1 VTPTRICVFP
11 NDPLSAYLAKGEVK
25 ARYFNPCDFFDEVH
39 VMTSDEEDVDPRS
52 VQEVAGRAG
61 LFIHAVGRISPAA
74 LIRIDRYRRRV
85 IDRVRAINPDVIRAY
100 NPLFA
105 GWLAVSCAQRLGKPS
120 VISIHGNY
128 DKDVR
133 RLFWLEGRFLHFAKY
148 SMFAFTTEPYVLQH
162 ADKVIC
168 AYQFPVDYARR
179 YGARDI
185 RVIYNRVDLGR
196 FLPQVKSRDRAGIE
210 VLTVGRLDPEKNH
223 ACLIRALPGADG
235 VRLRIVGDG
244 VQYSTLNSLA
254 RRLGVTDRVE
264 FVRQVPH
271 RDIHREYQRA
281 DVFAIAT
288 RYGGIH
294 IPVLE
299 AMAAGL
305 PIIVPKPRWEDR
317 PEVTADIA
325 EVVANRPEAFRESFI
340 RLRDDPEYRATLG
353 ARARARVGAL
363 SGSVMEE
370 RERQVYEEL
379 FADHRS
385 C

>member
-1 VTPTRICVFP
+1 MITRKICVFP

-39 VMTSDEEDVDPRS
+39 VITSAEADVDPGA
-52 VQEVAGRAG
+52 VQEMAGRAR
-61 LFIHAVGRISPAA
+61 LFIHAVGRISPRA
-74 LIRIDRYRRRV
+74 LLRIDRYRRNV
-85 IDRVRAINPDVIRAY
+85 VDRVRAINPDVVRAY

-105 GWLAVSCAQRLGKPS
+105 GWLAVSCARRLGKPS
-120 VISIHGNY
+120 VISIHTNY

-133 RLFWLEGRFLHFAKY
+133 RLFWLEGRLLHFAKY
-148 SMFAFTTEPYVLQH
+148 SCFKFTTEPYVLRH
-162 ADKVIC
+162 ADTVIC
-168 AYQFPVDYARR
+168 AYQFPVEYARR

-196 FLPQVKSRDRAGIE
+196 FVPHARPRDREGIE
-210 VLTVGRLDPEKNH
+210 VLTVGRLHPERNH
-223 ACLIRALPGADG
+223 ACLIRALPGTHG
-235 VRLRIVGDG
+235 IRLRIVGDG
-244 VQYSTLNSLA
+244 VQHSTLTDLA

-271 RDIHREYQRA
+271 REIHREYQRA

-305 PIIVPKPRWEDR
+305 PIVVPRPRWEDQ
-317 PEVTADIA
+317 PEVTAGIA
-325 EVVANRPEAFRESFI
+325 EVVENRPEAFREAFM
-340 RLRDDPEYRATLG
+340 RLRDDPDYRATLG
-353 ARARARVGAL
+353 TRGRDRIGAL
-363 SGSVMEE
+363 GGSIMEE

-379 FADHRS
+379 FAGRPS